1 MIELLTGRKKEFNT
15 IIARSGAGKTALGF
29 LLIKHY
35 YKPTLII
42 DCFNQFKGA
51 SMTWSDFLSSSV
63 NLEFLEDFY
72 GYKRQIIIK
81 STPAESEEIF
91 FHLMN
96 SKRFKDLLIF
106 VDEIDLFLQ
115 ADRVGNSHSFYNF
128 INRGRHKNFYLITT
142 ARNTANIPKPLIAQ
156 TDFFYFSDLIEKGA
170 INFVNETLKGL
181 NISETIRNLKKYEFL
196 KVNVNNKKLY
206 RLNTRIE
213 WLEFFNSNQI

>member
-1 MIELLTGRKKEFNT
+1 MINLLIGKNKEFNT
-15 IIARSGAGKTALGF
+15 IIARSGAGKTALAF
-29 LLIKHY
+29 LLIKFYH
-35 YKPTLII
+35 KPTLII
-42 DCFNQFKGA
+42 DCFNQFTGF
-51 SMTWSDFLSSSV
+51 SMTWAEFLSHSTK
-63 NLEFLEDFY
+63 LDFLEDFY
-72 GYKRQIIIK
+72 AHKRQIIIK
-81 STPAESEEIF
+81 SSSTESEDIF
-91 FHLMN
+91 NHLMN

-115 ADRVGNSHSFYNF
+115 ADRVSNSHSFYNF

-170 INFVNETLKGL
+170 ISFVNETLKGL
-181 NISETIRNLKKYEFL
+181 NISETIRNLRKYEFL